1 MGYYASGNGSIKIV
15 GENIYQAY
23 NAMVQLNHYDHLKSG
38 GTYGGGKEISRHF
51 SWMPED
57 LSTIP
62 TCGEM
67 LQVLGFEL
75 SVDGADGVIEATG
88 YDSKVGDELVFMA
101 AIAPWVED
109 ESYFQWTGEDGDQWR
124 WVFAKGEL
132 FVQNAS
138 LVWGEPKKATLL
150 EVENAAR

>member
-15 GENIYQAY
+15 GENIPAAY
-23 NAMVQLNHYDHLKSG
+23 NAMVQLNKYDHLKGG
-38 GTYGGGKEISRHF
+38 GTYSKNYTRRHF

-67 LQVLGFEL
+67 LQSLGFEL
-75 SVDGADGVIEATG
+75 SVDGADGVIEATS
-88 YDSKVGDELVFMA
+88 YDSKVGDELIFMV

-109 ESYFQWTGEDGDQWR
+109 ESYFDWTGEDGDQWR
-124 WVFAKGEL
+124 WSFVKGEM
-132 FVQNAS
+132 FVQNGNI
-138 LVWGEPKKATLL
+138 VWGTPNKQTLL
-150 EVENAAR
+150 EVDNAAR